1 MDVWNQKT
9 RGKPPASY
17 KSQKTFVIQDCTECI
32 PRIARIK
39 LTIIT
44 VKSPK

>member
-9 RGKPPASY
+9 RGKRPACY
-17 KSQKTFVIQDCTECI
+17 KSQKTFVIQDCAECI

-44 VKSPK
+44 VKFPK